1 MKCPDCK
8 VHVDKHE
15 ANYCFNSWVATAVM
29 KLRVRDGIF
38 YMPPDY
44 QMGIMGTDPY
54 STQIYAAKN
63 ASDKAGRVLILA
75 PSPIEKEWLVEI
87 IPYEGT
93 AGDAVWAAGA
103 TEELARCRAAIKSAC
118 QSACRRREVDAANRI
133 SGS

>member
-29 KLRVRDGIF
+29 THRRRDGVF
-38 YMPPDY
+38 YIPPDY
-44 QMGIMGTDPY
+44 QRGLVGTLPY
-54 STQIYAAKN
+54 STQIYAAKE

-75 PSPIEKEWLVEI
+75 PSLIEKEWLVEV

-93 AGDAVWAAGA
+93 AGDAVWAAGG
-103 TEELARCRAAIKSAC
+103 TEELARCRAAIKATC
-118 QSACRRREVDAANRI
+118 ETEKHLQTK
-133 SGS
+133 GSVK